1 MMSRSGHVQMA
12 NKAQI
17 NQLTSQAKVVNATN
31 QQTNNNMD
39 NLKPKVN
46 IIAKMNLKERLRLR
60 LGLGL
65 DWTEL

>member
-1 MMSRSGHVQMA
+1 MSRSGHVQMA